1 MKCLRVS
8 TEKQTQE
15 YFRVMHEFSFPL
27 TPWASTCLHLQDRKP
42 FKAGEMVWGLVEG
55 FAQAGLV
62 SRWTDGKPR
71 KYIRKV
77 VWFGNGLVSEVRVQT
92 VDVSCIN
99 SSSHLT
105 LSYLFLRLQVHPD
118 SLRPYSVFAQVFCP
132 QSFATAVTYRDAI
145 FHSLKVSPGID
156 VYAVLTPVAD
166 LHILLIWM

>member
-1 MKCLRVS
+1 MN
-8 TEKQTQE
+8 
-15 YFRVMHEFSFPL
+15 FFFL
-27 TPWASTCLHLQDRKP
+27 TLWASTCLHLQDGKP
-42 FKAGEMVWGLVEG
+42 FAAGEMVWGLVEG
-55 FAQAGLV
+55 FAQSGLV

-105 LSYLFLRLQVHPD
+105 LSYLFLHLQVHTD

-132 QSFATAVTYRDAI
+132 QSFSTAVTYKDAI
-145 FHSLKVSPGID
+145 FHSLKVSLGID
-156 VYAVLTPVAD
+156 VYAVLTPAANL
-166 LHILLIWM
+166 LHILLILIYLGC